1 VEEHKPVL
9 RILHE
14 EDGDWQ
20 FLCGGIHESKHGRLI
35 CGICMLQDD
44 PSLIGIEDLQP
55 GHVAIR
61 SPENERVWQI
71 EAIPPVDDPEGEIE
85 RPTFSTK
92 MYSWLLKIA
101 VWTKEKRQ

>member
-1 VEEHKPVL
+1 
-9 RILHE
+9 
-14 EDGDWQ
+14 
-20 FLCGGIHESKHGRLI
+20 
-35 CGICMLQDD
+35 MLQDD

-71 EAIPPVDDPEGEIE
+71 EAIPSVDDPEEKIE
-85 RPTFSTK
+85 TPTFSTK
-92 MYSWLLKIA
+92 MYNLFLRIP